1 MATELVTCWRPDR
14 RCGVCDALGVAYLI
28 VHDERPTAHVCVDCI
43 RSGSGPAALRARK
56 RARLLAKA
64 ATDAALVGELVDEA
78 ADDWPVK
85 EWD

>member
-1 MATELVTCWRPDR
+1 MCYPGT
-14 RCGVCDALGVAYLI
+14 RCGVCGAPGAGYLI
-28 VHDERPTAHVCVDCI
+28 IADERPTAHLCGDCVHD
-43 RSGSGPAALRARK
+43 GPGAAALRARK

-85 EWD
+85 EWS